1 MERRFFHGHGHTRNQ
16 NMHRNYRQVILRGN
30 REVVHLCYKCTTS
43 RLPECIQTQPIDF
56 NVSIIL
62 MPNISPTFFAYP
74 SVADITRF
82 SRSWYIS
89 SSRLNVW

>member
-1 MERRFFHGHGHTRNQ
+1 MPFSGYGEAIFSYGHSHTHTQ
-16 NMHRNYRQVILRGN
+16 NMHRNYRPLILQSN
-30 REVVHLCYKCTTS
+30 QEVVHLDNRCTTS
-43 RLPECIQTQPIDF
+43 WLPECIQATPIDF

-82 SRSWYIS
+82 SRS
-89 SSRLNVW
+89 